1 MCCVEIAGAV
11 YKERHDSVFSHST
24 YGQVVFGVQSVG
36 LEGVYTGNVAV
47 LINGYLIVNLNIAAV
62 QNDGGSAVGNLVTG
76 YVNICQLAAL
86 ISVYTIFGCNS
97 AGSFDS
103 TIGTADAYILTGN
116 ITHHDILV
124 QVNFINLLAINSSF
138 FNISVVA
145 IYNLAVLACFSCY
158 CIQLAAV
165 YCVSG
170 ICRDF
175 TCSYTAD
182 FAVFIYGNLA
192 VDYSSTALHV
202 NRCALAVDNT
212 CNTCCTIQRQF
223 STAIAYGL
231 NAFQVFVQL
240 NTVVG
245 YVVYILCTGSY
256 YYIAVTAYGCAVCID
271 GVNMSAVCGFAGN
284 YAYVSAC
291 FNLSM
296 FACFSSY
303 FLQLLFGCS
312 LTFTVSKASISS
324 SCIAKTADSFSMAI
338 HDYIS
343 CCYTASC
350 PDSAFAAADV
360 YKSVRIIS
368 CKINIVFQLNLNFG
382 TIIADVNVLVTTEVN
397 SFTGSYFRCFAAV
410 SGQIPALV
418 CVLCYFTNFLQLLF
432 GCSLTFAVSKASIS
446 SSFIAKT
453 AYGFSMA
460 IHDYISCCYTASCP
474 DSAFAAADV
483 YKSVRIISCKINIVF
498 QLNLNFGTIIA
509 DVNVL
514 VTTEVNSFTGS
525 YFRCFAAVSGQIPA
539 LVCVLCYFAD
549 FLQLLFGCSLT
560 FAVSKASISSSCI
573 AKPAYS
579 CSSTI
584 HDNTAIYSAAYCY
597 TASCPDSAFA
607 TADAYQS
614 VRIISCKINIVF
626 QVNIIF
632 LATVRI
638 IFWGYS
644 NVVTCGNSTVFE
656 CFCWRINS
664 HRRSHACTGHNT
676 CCNQHCQQLLLP

>member
-1 MCCVEIAGAV
+1 MNGVYTGNVAFFIDSYLTKFSGFRSDFAVVAVCIAYIQLTVTQCGIFIEYAIFQNYVADFAFGCGYFAVFIYNQFAVCSIECTVAV
-11 YKERHDSVFSHST
+11 YKERYSAVFICST
-24 YGQVVFGVQSVG
+24 YGQVVFCVQYVG
-36 LEGVYTGNVAV
+36 LNGVY
-47 LINGYLIVNLNIAAV
+47 
-62 QNDGGSAVGNLVTG
+62 
-76 YVNICQLAAL
+76 
-86 ISVYTIFGCNS
+86 
-97 AGSFDS
+97 
-103 TIGTADAYILTGN
+103 
-116 ITHHDILV
+116 
-124 QVNFINLLAINSSF
+124 
-138 FNISVVA
+138 
-145 IYNLAVLACFSCY
+145 
-158 CIQLAAV
+158 
-165 YCVSG
+165 
-170 ICRDF
+170 
-175 TCSYTAD
+175 
-182 FAVFIYGNLA
+182 
-192 VDYSSTALHV
+192 
-202 NRCALAVDNT
+202 
-212 CNTCCTIQRQF
+212 
-223 STAIAYGL
+223 
-231 NAFQVFVQL
+231 
-240 NTVVG
+240 
-245 YVVYILCTGSY
+245 
-256 YYIAVTAYGCAVCID
+256 
-271 GVNMSAVCGFAGN
+271 
-284 YAYVSAC
+284 
-291 FNLSM
+291 
-296 FACFSSY
+296 
-303 FLQLLFGCS
+303 
-312 LTFTVSKASISS
+312 
-324 SCIAKTADSFSMAI
+324 
-338 HDYIS
+338 
-343 CCYTASC
+343 
-350 PDSAFAAADV
+350 
-360 YKSVRIIS
+360 
-368 CKINIVFQLNLNFG
+368 INIIIQLNLNID
-382 TIIADVNVLVTTEVN
+382 TIIADINVLITTEVN

-418 CVLCYFTNFLQLLF
+418 CVLCYFADFLQLLF
-432 GCSLTFAVSKASIS
+432 CCSLTFTVSKASIS

-498 QLNLNFGTIIA
+498 QLNLNIGTIIA

-560 FAVSKASISSSCI
+560 FAVSKAIISSSCI

-584 HDNTAIYSAAYCY
+584 HDNTAIYSTAYCY

-607 TADAYQS
+607 TADAYPS

-656 CFCWRINS
+656 CFCWRISS

-676 CCNQHCQQLLLP
+676 CCNQHCQQLFGRAAFTAMIFCNFGDNNICVARLTPNYFEYFVHQKFLPHKYYYLYTVRDTCHVWKQVKQLLYNFPCTDVAVFQHTLF